1 MFDRWTGFSALADEV
16 GFILAITSA
25 LGEVWN
31 DGHYPKRVEGDPDD
45 VRYLLALLDDVCR
58 RLPIDRLQIYV
69 VGMSNGA
76 TMAARLVCEHP
87 ARIAAFAQV
96 AGTAAEAVACARRPA
111 VPVSILQVHGTRD
124 RYAPYSGGRAHGL
137 RARLVLRHPAGPCV
151 AVDEWARL
159 WVDGNGVHDGPHTE
173 TVPPDATIRRWRGPS
188 PASDVV
194 FYRLNGGG
202 HTWPGNRTWVP
213 RSSVGRAAPL
223 TRPGSS
229 GISCR
234 LTRARPEEGL
244 ERRGRSQEI
253 AGRSSTGSPHEGRLS
268 PAGHAPK
275 RHSKDGTNPR
285 VTGHARGAIHT
296 SLLRFCGEVEEGSA
310 RPTAERAC
318 VPAAP
323 DSSRMRSEKPLI
335 TDAWLANREARKS
348 RVHQQRCPAA
358 CGCSAERLCRA
369 GPLWA

>member
-1 MFDRWTGFSALADEV
+1 MTPDASQSTTLPVGTHTLPLTHDGRERAYLLHVPSLARAESAPFVRQLHGRGIDPIMFDRWTGFSALADEV

-159 WVDGNGVHDGPHTE
+159 WVDGNGAYDGPHTE
-173 TVPPDATIRRWRGPS
+173 IVPPDATIHRWRGPS

-253 AGRSSTGSPHEGRLS
+253 AGRSSTGSPHEG
-268 PAGHAPK
+268 
-275 RHSKDGTNPR
+275 
-285 VTGHARGAIHT
+285 
-296 SLLRFCGEVEEGSA
+296 
-310 RPTAERAC
+310 
-318 VPAAP
+318 
-323 DSSRMRSEKPLI
+323 
-335 TDAWLANREARKS
+335 
-348 RVHQQRCPAA
+348 
-358 CGCSAERLCRA
+358 
-369 GPLWA
+369 